1 VSLNSLAECITLFAI
16 HKTSKSIW
24 LIKGTLYNVV
34 VLGKLTVTLPGF
46 SLVALLQSVTPLFS
60 LVNALKA
67 MNLCLEK
74 LLIVAQI
81 SGNLLDWLEGM
92 KM

>member
-1 VSLNSLAECITLFAI
+1 L
-16 HKTSKSIW
+16 IW
-24 LIKGTLYNVV
+24 RIRETIYYVT

-46 SLVALLQSVTPLFS
+46 SLAALLQGVTPLFS